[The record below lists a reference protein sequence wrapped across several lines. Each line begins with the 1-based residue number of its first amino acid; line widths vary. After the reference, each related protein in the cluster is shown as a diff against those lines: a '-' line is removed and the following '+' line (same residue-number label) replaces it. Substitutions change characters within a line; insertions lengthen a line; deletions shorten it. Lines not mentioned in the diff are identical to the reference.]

1 MEVMNNEYIEK
12 LEFNNR
18 KLFPQELKDLLIEKL
33 GDEGSY
39 LLSEQDIYEQSRH
52 IIYHFF
58 NPDVPEFINNSAGRL
73 HGDFDPFK
81 ANL

>member
-1 MEVMNNEYIEK
+1 MEIMNNEYIEK

-33 GDEGSY
+33 SGEDSY

-52 IIYHFF
+52 IIYNFF
-58 NPDVPEFINNSAGRL
+58 NPDVPEFINNSTGGL
-73 HGDFDPFK
+73 YGDFDPFK
-81 ANL
+81 ANF